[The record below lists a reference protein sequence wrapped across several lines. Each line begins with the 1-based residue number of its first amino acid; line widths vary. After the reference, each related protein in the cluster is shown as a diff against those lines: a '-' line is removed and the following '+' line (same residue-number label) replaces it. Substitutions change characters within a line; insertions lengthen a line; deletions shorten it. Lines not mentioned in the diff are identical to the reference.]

1 MAPLHTMILK
11 RLFRFLPVILLAAWS
26 CSAAELS
33 RYSKAIA
40 GLIDPTKLVTLG
52 PRRANPRVEKCV
64 YWLETARRDQHDPGQ
79 VVDAALKSLG
89 VTNAAILALTKGA
102 LLRNLDIAGKLG
114 CLDAAGLAELKLGK
128 AATIRRGPYAGDHT
142 SVDHIIPFVVVPE
155 LDHTIAN
162 LELMPSRMN
171 SSKRDAIGPRQRT
184 LAEQFFR
191 AGLLSAAGLKAVQA
205 HS

>member
-1 MAPLHTMILK
+1 MILN
-11 RLFRFLPVILLAAWS
+11 RLLRILPVLLLAAWN

-40 GLIDPTKLVTLG
+40 GLIDPAKLATLG

-64 YWLETARRDQHDPGQ
+64 YWLEAARRDNHDPGH
-79 VVDAALKSLG
+79 VVDAALKSLD
-89 VTNAAILALTKGA
+89 VTNPAVLALTKAA

-114 CLDAAGLAELKLGK
+114 CLDEAGLAELKLGK
-128 AATIRRGPYAGDHT
+128 AATIRRGPYTGDHT

-155 LDHTIAN
+155 LDHTISN

-171 SSKRDAIGPRQRT
+171 SSKRDAIGPRQQAM
-184 LAEQFFR
+184 AEQFFR
-191 AGLLSAAGLKAVQA
+191 AGLLSAAGLKAVKA